1 MDLELEGKAAL
12 VTGGSRGIGLAVG
25 RRLASEGARVM
36 ICGRSA
42 DHLASAAEEIA
53 RATRGKPA
61 ASVETIAADLSDRA
75 EVSRVVA
82 EAAARLG
89 RIDVLVNNAGAI
101 RAGDFLGTPDEDWIS
116 GWALK
121 LLGYVR
127 MAREVLPIMQRQ
139 GRGRIV
145 NVVGAAARN
154 PSPSYMIG
162 GAANAALINFTKAL
176 ADLGAR
182 SGVLV
187 TAVSPGPVRT
197 ERWQQLV
204 RQQAAAA
211 GKSEE
216 EYEKEMAGGYPLGR
230 IASPDEVADLVCF
243 LASARASFLTG
254 IAITIDGGI
263 TRGVWL

>member
-1 MDLELEGKAAL
+1 MDLGLEGKTAL
-12 VTGGSRGIGLAVG
+12 VTGGSRGIGLAVARG
-25 RRLASEGARVM
+25 LVAEGARVM
-36 ICGRSA
+36 ICGRRA
-42 DHLASAAEEIA
+42 DHLARAAAEVSRCA
-53 RATRGKPA
+53 RRAEA
-61 ASVETIAADLSDRA
+61 AVETIAADLSERA
-75 EVSRVVA
+75 EVSRVA
-82 EAAARLG
+82 TAAAARLG

-101 RAGDFLGTPDEDWIS
+101 RAGDFLTTPDEEWTS

-127 MAREVLPIMQRQ
+127 MAREVLPLMQRQ
-139 GRGRIV
+139 GAGRIV

-154 PSPSYMIG
+154 PSPTYMIG

-197 ERWQQLV
+197 ERWYELA

-211 GKSEE
+211 GKSDA
-216 EYEKEMAGGYPLGR
+216 EYEKEMASGYPLGR

-254 IAITIDGGI
+254 ITITIDGGI